1 MTDPDLTTGP
11 GPTTGPDL
19 TTEPDLTTADL
30 TTADLTTEPDLT
42 TADLTTD
49 TGFLGLVAD
58 HEPGR
63 FSFTVEN
70 HLSRQ
75 DGRLYGGTA
84 IAVSI
89 AVAEAI
95 SERAALWVTTQ
106 FVSTAPGGAR
116 VSVLGEVLAPG
127 RRTNQFRVTATD
139 DEGAV
144 MFASLGAT
152 GHHRPDGLTGSFD
165 RRPEVA
171 RPEESADSGGPFV
184 AMLRNAGVTE
194 IPELPRDVGFS
205 SVVEFRE
212 PEVRDH
218 PDAGPGRMCMWCR
231 RRDRV
236 PLTPAMVAFV
246 ADMVPLSIA
255 HGAGVVAGGVSL
267 DNTVRFAATEP
278 SEWVLLDLRGHFA
291 SGGYGYGTAHLW
303 SESGQLLATASQT
316 ATMFEFDSSASPW
329 ERRR

>member
-1 MTDPDLTTGP
+1 MTPPDLTT
-11 GPTTGPDL
+11 DS
-19 TTEPDLTTADL
+19 A
-30 TTADLTTEPDLT
+30 
-42 TADLTTD
+42 
-49 TGFLGLVAD
+49 FLGLVPGD
-58 HEPGR
+58 EPGR
-63 FSFTVEN
+63 FDFTVQN
-70 HLSRQ
+70 HLARQ

-84 IAVSI
+84 VAVSI
-89 AVAEAI
+89 AVAESI
-95 SERAALWVTTQ
+95 TERPALWVTTQ

-152 GHHRPDGLTGSFD
+152 GHHRSDGLIGSFE
-165 RRPEVA
+165 RRPEVTS
-171 RPEESADSGGPFV
+171 PEASADSGGPFA
-184 AMLRNAGVTE
+184 AMLRNAGVAD
-194 IPELPRDVGFS
+194 IPKLPSGVGFS

-212 PEVRDH
+212 PEVRHH
-218 PDAGPGRMCMWCR
+218 PDGGPGRMCVWAR

-267 DNTVRFAATEP
+267 DNTVRIAATEP
-278 SEWVLLDLRGHFA
+278 CEWVLLDMRGHFA
-291 SGGYGYGTAHLW
+291 TGGYGYGAAHVW

-316 ATMFEFDSSASPW
+316 ATMFEFDSAAKPW
-329 ERRR
+329 ERPR